1 MSPEG
6 YQSNTKNKKGN
17 KVLIGKIRKF
27 SFFSGNVFCCK
38 TSIETKMSHSI
49 LYFFGV

>member
-27 SFFSGNVFCCK
+27 SSSSGIYAQVDKPMLNDK
-38 TSIETKMSHSI
+38 SYEK
-49 LYFFGV
+49 